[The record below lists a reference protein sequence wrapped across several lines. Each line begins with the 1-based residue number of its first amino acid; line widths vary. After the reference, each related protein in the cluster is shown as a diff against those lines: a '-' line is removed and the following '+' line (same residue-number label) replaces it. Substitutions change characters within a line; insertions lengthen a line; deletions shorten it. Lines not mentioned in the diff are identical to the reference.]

1 LESSLR
7 LGHSEEDLKA
17 DVTPSVNEGSVEI
30 FPIVCKVN
38 SQAAADSIHDED
50 VSSDAVK
57 GQF

>member
-1 LESSLR
+1 LR